1 MDQNQV
7 SKMIS
12 VKNLLRLDRILR
24 IPYRLIWHLFCW
36 SRSRKSKIPSDRNKV
51 VIIKFMGMG
60 SIIKLASLLRNRE
73 VEPGRIVF
81 CTFASNLELCD
92 LLGFRQRI
100 LINTQNP
107 LVFLGDAIR
116 MLRKVIQIRPKYLI
130 DMERCSN
137 TVGIFR
143 TIMALTSNCE
153 TVSFSKSSRPKGTP
167 WDKVF
172 SMKEKTHEESMV
184 QGLAI
189 LEGLKTASTF
199 VSFSIEPLKIIVNA
213 NASDY
218 VPSRRY
224 PRDLTLEL
232 IHSLNKIK
240 PDLKYCLTGSLNE
253 FGYVEDLAKSLREM
267 EISVENVAGIW
278 NLPELVDQL
287 ASCKLFI
294 TNDSGPMHLAAF
306 LGVPTV
312 AIWGPTHYRY
322 FGYENLSHVHN
333 ISLDLE
339 CSPCFKDPTSKA
351 AIYCQKRI
359 DCMQNLSPNLIVK
372 QVEHLLLKTE
382 NERRVTLPAGMAN
395 TQLENVSDT
404 LEFQN

>member
-1 MDQNQV
+1 
-7 SKMIS
+7 
-12 VKNLLRLDRILR
+12 
-24 IPYRLIWHLFCW
+24 
-36 SRSRKSKIPSDRNKV
+36 
-51 VIIKFMGMG
+51 VIIKFLGMG

-73 VEPGRIVF
+73 IEPEQIIF

-92 LLGFRQRI
+92 LLGFNQRI
-100 LINTQNP
+100 SINANNP
-107 LVFLGDAIR
+107 LAFLGDTIR
-116 MLRKVIQIRPKYLI
+116 MLRKVIQIRPKYVI
-130 DMERCSN
+130 DLERCSN
-137 TVGIFR
+137 AVGIFR
-143 TIMALTSNCE
+143 TIMALGSNCR
-153 TVSFSKSSRPKGTP
+153 TISFSKSSRPRETP
-167 WDKVF
+167 WDRVF
-172 SMKEKTHEESMV
+172 SMQEKTHEQNMV

-189 LEGLKTASTF
+189 LDGPRTASTF
-199 VSFSIEPLKIIVNA
+199 VSYPIEPLKIIVNV

-224 PRDLTLEL
+224 PRELTLQL
-232 IHSLNKIK
+232 IHSLNKIR
-240 PDLKYCLTGSLNE
+240 PDLQYCLTGSLKE
-253 FGYVEDLAKSLREM
+253 FGYVEDLAKSLEEM
-267 EISVENVAGIW
+267 EVSVENVAGIW
-278 NLPELVDQL
+278 SLSELIGQL

-351 AIYCQKRI
+351 GIYCQKRI

-372 QVEHLLLKTE
+372 HVEHLLLKSE
-382 NERRVTLPAGMAN
+382 NERLVALPAGMAN
-395 TQLENVSDT
+395 NQLENVSGA
-404 LEFQN
+404 LEFQIS